1 MLRYATP
8 ADFDA
13 ILALNAGSVHFLS
26 ALDAPRLA
34 RLHGFAA
41 YHKVVQDEEKN
52 VAAFLL
58 AFREGV
64 DYDSPNYRWFAERYD
79 AFIYIDR
86 VVIAADARGGGIGAT
101 LYTDLFEFARSEGM
115 KIVACEFDL
124 DPPNPASQ
132 RFHERQGFREV
143 GTQQLHGGKKRVSL
157 QVREIS

>member
-1 MLRYATP
+1 MLRYTTP

-13 ILALNAGSVHFLS
+13 ILALNAESVHFLS

-34 RLHGFAA
+34 RLHGFSA
-41 YHKVVQDEEKN
+41 YDKVVQNPGKD

-64 DYDSPNYRWFAERYD
+64 DYDSPNYRWFAERYES
-79 AFIYIDR
+79 FVYIDR
-86 VVIAADARGGGIGAT
+86 VVIAADARGSGIAAM
-101 LYTDLFEFARSEGM
+101 LYADLFEFARGEGVTM
-115 KIVACEFDL
+115 VVCEFDL